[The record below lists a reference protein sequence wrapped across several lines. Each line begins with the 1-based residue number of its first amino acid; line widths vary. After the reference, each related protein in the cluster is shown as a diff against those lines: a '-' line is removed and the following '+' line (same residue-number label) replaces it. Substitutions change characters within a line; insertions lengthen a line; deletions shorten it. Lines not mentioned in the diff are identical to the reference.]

1 MKDFAPFTK
10 CIIHINDDGDGAD
23 NFDIIMSMYNL
34 TEYSDNYSDTSGSLL
49 QFRRNESTATDAGN
63 PADVSTVNSTSFKYR
78 SILIQKLISAN
89 GNRVFKNVK
98 VAAH

>member
-1 MKDFAPFTK
+1 MKNFAPFTK

-49 QFRRNESTATDAGN
+49 QFRRNESTATDALLM
-63 PADVSTVNSTSFKYR
+63 FLQ
-78 SILIQKLISAN
+78 LIQHLLNTDQFSY
-89 GNRVFKNVK
+89 KN
-98 VAAH
+98 